1 MSNYVMSDIHG
12 DYKSFLKALKE
23 INFKNEDT
31 LYIIG
36 DVCDRG
42 PQSLEIY
49 EYIICHKNIK
59 LLRGNHEEMLLEAI
73 KEGAF
78 ENNPSAAYL
87 WRQCGG
93 ESTFNQLLMKELSY
107 INELYRFISKTSLY
121 EIVDNKFILCH
132 AGLYVP
138 PGETSFESVM
148 YLNEGDRFLWRQDH
162 VGKEKPLEHYTII
175 CGHIP
180 VQKITSKPDPKIL
193 SKNGT
198 IYIDCGLVTTKYGAL
213 GILRLDDMK
222 EFYVRK
228 DN

>member
-1 MSNYVMSDIHG
+1 MSDIHG

-23 INFKNEDT
+23 IDFKNEDT

-59 LLRGNHEEMLLEAI
+59 LLMGNHEEMLLEVI
-73 KEGAF
+73 REGGF
-78 ENNPSAAYL
+78 ENNPAAAYL

-93 ESTFNQLLMKELSY
+93 ESTFNQLLMKDLSY
-107 INELYRFISKTSLY
+107 INELYRFISKSPLY

-138 PGETSFESVM
+138 PGKPSFESVM
-148 YLNEGDRFLWRQDH
+148 YLNEGDRFLWRKDH
-162 VGKEKPLEHYTII
+162 IGKEKPLEHYTII
-175 CGHIP
+175 CGHTP
-180 VQKITSKPDPKIL
+180 VQSITFKSDAKIL
-193 SKNGT
+193 NRNKT
-198 IYIDCGLVTTKYGAL
+198 IYIDCGLVTAEGGAL
-213 GILRLDDMK
+213 AILRLDDMK

-228 DN
+228 DD